1 MKRKEVKNQK
11 LVSALTIGIS
21 AMMFLQTP
29 ISAYASEPDGST
41 EPDNGDSVTD
51 TTQQATTTSDSEIVS
66 SAQESASSSDTQ
78 TFENTV
84 NEVIEQA
91 VVAENAIAPADNAQ
105 EPGNDAAGKSGDAA
119 DVIIN
124 GDAEKG
130 VEAADPQLAPTAE
143 SKEAI
148 EGLVEAAENVK
159 NETDTTADTAVNN
172 LGSAKENVSDASENL
187 KEAIAADKEA
197 QKAYDNAY
205 TDADNPYGD
214 TVKAF
219 KEAADQMEGNFGIL
233 KTAENM
239 EGTVKDANDKA
250 KELIEKIENAGSVE
264 EAQKNSESLSI
275 LLRDSSATLK
285 SQIELF
291 NALSEKLE
299 QAVSEMESAQER
311 LESAEINLDNAEKAV
326 DDKLEEAAA
335 NAKEA
340 GEDVAAAK
348 QKVDNLAEALDAVKD
363 SLPESGSEEAQK
375 LDDTRKDAWNN
386 VFRGD
391 WTNSVPIFQ
400 NVVINYY
407 MPEVI
412 AKENGINLIKGGTV
426 TTEDG
431 QTIDATMKFK
441 RFGNQTSQ
449 ASNSDCYESKYSV
462 LEYWYY
468 DEDGKPQKGEKYF
481 NWDSLGKASLKEE
494 NHNQKGGELG
504 IVIYEKSADE
514 LIASKAAENFYRNNQ
529 SFKCNGRSLT
539 HRDVIEN
546 CTNLGWLRV
555 YTYVDDNGDTQYVT
569 QGEVVGG
576 TYTGEETPLQS
587 EFTKNGKTYEL
598 TLLSEGYNNQNGLY
612 KSPDKANCLIIGD
625 NAAITDALKG
635 TNDSGRVSK
644 ESGKNVKNV
653 VTKYGI
659 KDNVVSDLIA
669 GNKAFNDFITNNLTG
684 NVQKLISQY
693 SDYTDEV
700 NKAQTAVNTAQ
711 EEVAKLNSAINTL
724 KSTKS
729 RSPKTQIARE
739 VLGTED
745 VASYFGIELS
755 EEAADKMNNM
765 TMSDLIRKLISLK
778 KDANDKKLAAE
789 ANFKDVEDKQQ
800 EAQDALRRIIEK
812 YRVPEETQDQDSSG
826 RSGQGSTA
834 DADSSEALTVVS
846 AAPSVSVAASA
857 AGGAQNVNVQ
867 GTLQA
872 SEQGAVQTASAT
884 DQKDVQSSGQT
895 IAIPDQGVALSDG
908 SSEQDIETAGAATIV
923 SAEDTSDQELSTSNV
938 SIDDEEVA
946 LAMDAETGSAH
957 KMNWWWILIVAAL
970 GTTGKKMYE
979 EHMKKKEE
987 KDPE

>member
-1 MKRKEVKNQK
+1 MKRKEIKNQK

-29 ISAYASEPDGST
+29 ISAYANDLNT
-41 EPDNGDSVTD
+41 DEPDNGNNASD
-51 TTQQATTTSDSEIVS
+51 TTDQGTAVSDSEIVS

-91 VVAENAIAPADNAQ
+91 VAAENAIAPAGNAQ
-105 EPGNDAAGKSGDAA
+105 EPGNDAAGKSEDAA

-143 SKEAI
+143 SKKSI

-159 NETDTTADTAVNN
+159 NETDANADTAVNN
-172 LGSAKENVSDASENL
+172 LGSAKENVSEASKNL
-187 KEAIAADKEA
+187 KEAIDADKEA
-197 QKAYDNAY
+197 QEAYDSAY
-205 TDADNPYGD
+205 TNAENPYGD

-219 KEAADQMEGNFGIL
+219 KEAADQMEGDFGIL

-326 DDKLEEAAA
+326 DDKLEDAAA
-335 NAKEA
+335 NAQKA

-449 ASNSDCYESKYSV
+449 ASNRDCYESKYSV

-529 SFKCNGRSLT
+529 SFKCNGKWLT

-598 TLLSEGYNNQNGLY
+598 TLFSEGYNNQNGLY

-625 NAAITDALKG
+625 NAAIKDALEG
-635 TNDSGRVSK
+635 TNKSGRVNK
-644 ESGKNVKNV
+644 DYVYKNV

-669 GNKAFNDFITNNLTG
+669 GNKAFNDFITNNSTG

-700 NKAQTAVNTAQ
+700 NKAQTAVKTAQ
-711 EEVAKLNSAINTL
+711 EEVANLNSAINTL

-739 VLGTED
+739 VLGIED

-755 EEAADKMNNM
+755 EEDADKMNNM
-765 TMSDLIRKLISLK
+765 TMSDLIRELISLK

-812 YRVPEETQDQDSSG
+812 YRVPGETQDQDSSG
-826 RSGQGSTA
+826 RSGGGSAA
-834 DADSSEALTVVS
+834 DADSSEVLTVVS
-846 AAPSVSVAASA
+846 AAPSVSVAVSA

-872 SEQGAVQTASAT
+872 SEQGAVQTDSTT
-884 DQKDVQSSGQT
+884 DQNDVQSAGQT
-895 IAIPDQGVALSDG
+895 MAIPDQGVALSDG

-923 SAEDTSDQELSTSNV
+923 STEDTSDQELSTSNV
-938 SIDDEEVA
+938 SIDDEDVA

-979 EHMKKKEE
+979 EHMRKKEE
-987 KDPE
+987 KDID

>member
-1 MKRKEVKNQK
+1 
-11 LVSALTIGIS
+11 
-21 AMMFLQTP
+21 
-29 ISAYASEPDGST
+29 
-41 EPDNGDSVTD
+41 
-51 TTQQATTTSDSEIVS
+51 
-66 SAQESASSSDTQ
+66 
-78 TFENTV
+78 
-84 NEVIEQA
+84 
-91 VVAENAIAPADNAQ
+91 
-105 EPGNDAAGKSGDAA
+105 
-119 DVIIN
+119 
-124 GDAEKG
+124 
-130 VEAADPQLAPTAE
+130 
-143 SKEAI
+143 
-148 EGLVEAAENVK
+148 
-159 NETDTTADTAVNN
+159 
-172 LGSAKENVSDASENL
+172 
-187 KEAIAADKEA
+187 
-197 QKAYDNAY
+197 
-205 TDADNPYGD
+205 
-214 TVKAF
+214 
-219 KEAADQMEGNFGIL
+219 
-233 KTAENM
+233 
-239 EGTVKDANDKA
+239 
-250 KELIEKIENAGSVE
+250 
-264 EAQKNSESLSI
+264 
-275 LLRDSSATLK
+275 
-285 SQIELF
+285 
-291 NALSEKLE
+291 
-299 QAVSEMESAQER
+299 
-311 LESAEINLDNAEKAV
+311 
-326 DDKLEEAAA
+326 
-335 NAKEA
+335 
-340 GEDVAAAK
+340 
-348 QKVDNLAEALDAVKD
+348 
-363 SLPESGSEEAQK
+363 
-375 LDDTRKDAWNN
+375 
-386 VFRGD
+386 
-391 WTNSVPIFQ
+391 
-400 NVVINYY
+400 

-441 RFGNQTSQ
+441 RFGNQNSQ
-449 ASNSDCYESKYSV
+449 ASNRDCYESKYSV

-481 NWDSLGKASLKEE
+481 NWDSLGKTSLNNE
-494 NHNQKGGELG
+494 NHNKNGGELG
-504 IVIYEKSADE
+504 LVIYEKSADE
-514 LIASKAAENFYRNNQ
+514 IKASSVAEKFYRNNQ
-529 SFKCNGRSLT
+529 NFKVNNAWVTSKAN
-539 HRDVIEN
+539 IEN

-635 TNDSGRVSK
+635 TNKSGRVNK
-644 ESGKNVKNV
+644 DNVYKNV

-711 EEVAKLNSAINTL
+711 EKVAALNSAIDTL
-724 KSTKS
+724 KRTKS

-755 EEAADKMNNM
+755 EEDADKMNNM
-765 TMSDLIRKLISLK
+765 TMSDLIRELISLK

-826 RSGQGSTA
+826 RSGGGSAA
-834 DADSSEALTVVS
+834 DTDSSEILTVVS

-872 SEQGAVQTASAT
+872 SEQGAVQMASAT
-884 DQKDVQSSGQT
+884 DQNDVQSAGQT

-946 LAMDAETGSAH
+946 LAMDAKTGSAR

-979 EHMKKKEE
+979 EHMRKKEE
-987 KDPE
+987 KDID

>member
-1 MKRKEVKNQK
+1 MKRKEIKNQK

-29 ISAYASEPDGST
+29 ISAYANDLNAD
-41 EPDNGDSVTD
+41 EPDNGNNASD
-51 TTQQATTTSDSEIVS
+51 TTDQETAVSDSEIVS

-119 DVIIN
+119 DVIIK

-159 NETDTTADTAVNN
+159 KDNDKNADTAVNN
-172 LGSAKENVSDASENL
+172 LGSAKGNVSEASKNL
-187 KEAIAADKEA
+187 EEAIAADKEA
-197 QKAYDNAY
+197 QEAYDNAY

-219 KEAADQMEGNFGIL
+219 KEAADQMEGDFGIL

-449 ASNSDCYESKYSV
+449 ASNRDCYESKYSV

-529 SFKCNGRSLT
+529 SFMCNGKWLT

-635 TNDSGRVSK
+635 TNESGRV
-644 ESGKNVKNV
+644 KNDNVYKNV

-659 KDNVVSDLIA
+659 KHNVVSDLIA
-669 GNKAFNDFITNNLTG
+669 GNKAFNDFITNNSTG

-700 NKAQTAVNTAQ
+700 NKAQTAVNTAKK
-711 EEVAKLNSAINTL
+711 EVDKLNNAIDTL

-755 EEAADKMNNM
+755 EEDADKMNNM
-765 TMSDLIRKLISLK
+765 TMSDLIRELISLK

-789 ANFKDVEDKQQ
+789 ANFKVVEDKQQ

-826 RSGQGSTA
+826 RSGGGSAA
-834 DADSSEALTVVS
+834 DADSSEVLTVVS
-846 AAPSVSVAASA
+846 AAPSVSVAVSA

-872 SEQGAVQTASAT
+872 SEQGAVQTDSTT
-884 DQKDVQSSGQT
+884 DQNDVQSAGQT
-895 IAIPDQGVALSDG
+895 MAIPDQGVALSDG

-979 EHMKKKEE
+979 EHMRKKEE
-987 KDPE
+987 EKDID